1 MQASRKKAAQTFAN
15 RLNAHKESSA
25 ANFSPVGDGL
35 SFGDPFYGGTTDGVL
50 IESLVPLVSQSP
62 LLRRLSDCT
71 LEAGI
76 SDTNT
81 FQTSQ
86 RIERY
91 EDRLHQVALLT
102 TPVDVYPNGC
112 TDPVTGVPSQP
123 GVVYGKDSGGNFYA
137 AVAEPDATTL
147 QYTNQ
152 LTLVHTQGNPVSS
165 QASLMTTVTLDPNS
179 AVTVE
184 GDLVV
189 GDLNGDKNLDIVVPL
204 LDRSNGSGGTST
216 NNALAILL
224 NTGNGAVGTP
234 TYLSLNVFPVS
245 VTLADLNKDGFLD
258 IIVIGDPA
266 TAGGQQGMEIFLG
279 KGDGTF
285 QQAIEGP
292 MGFPSVDASTSQ
304 LPLDSLVHVIARDF
318 NGDGNVDIIASTG
331 DILLGKGDGTFTVAP
346 TTLGIVGNAGNGIT
360 TADFNHDGKPDLAV
374 AVYPGTINIFFGNGD
389 GSFRP
394 GNVYAAPYNST
405 DLTASE
411 IDGDGN
417 FDIVV
422 GVCSG
427 GLYLPDGLSTLSG
440 YFLLGRSDGT
450 FAGPLAY
457 QPSAA
462 DLAAGDAQVS
472 GAGVLVGDVTGDGK
486 PDLVSFESGNGHWF
500 AVTRPYNGLSDGD
513 VLYGAQI
520 DSAPTFALPSG
531 GTVSLSDVDGDGKP
545 DLVYLTNELSDSGAD
560 LVTLHG
566 NGDGTFGSEK
576 DTSLSNTTSYDAG
589 SVFESMVVG
598 QFNADT
604 KPDAIFIGHD
614 VNDSNSTLEFA
625 PGNGDGTFAA
635 PVAIDATLI
644 TPAYLIAADFNG
656 DGKLDLVVADAGT
669 PNSDFDFPNPIIKIY
684 IGNGDGTFK
693 TPVVFTLDVNQY
705 GSADGEIGL
714 AVADLR
720 GNGHLDIVA
729 GGDEQSGPNTDELN
743 PYEGFY
749 QVFLGNGDGTFQ
761 KQTVVTPAVGL
772 NGQIV
777 SADINRDGKVDLLVS
792 LDTDLILFE
801 GNGDGTL
808 GSPSL
813 IQVPGEPDEIA
824 LADLNGD
831 GYPDL
836 VTIGGGISPAL
847 NVPAVPLLGTT
858 IDTSTALTSS
868 ASQAAPGA
876 SITFTATVTPASG
889 TKVPTGTVGFFDGG
903 TELGTGTLN
912 GSGVAT
918 YTTTALALGTHS
930 IVATY
935 NGDASFTISSSDTL
949 TITISNTTV
958 PTTTLSPTSLT
969 FSSQGLNTQS
979 SAQSITLSDTNAT
992 ALTISSISF
1001 TGANAG
1007 DFAQT
1012 NTCGSG
1018 IAGNTSC
1025 TISVTFKPSASG
1037 SRSATL
1043 SIADNASGSP
1053 QTVALTGTGA
1063 AATTTVTVAPT
1074 SLTFASQTLN
1084 TTSTAQTATI
1094 TNTGSGAV
1102 TISSIAATGT
1112 NAGDFSVSNNC
1123 NGSVAVSSM
1132 CTVSVT
1138 FKPTASGA
1146 RSAAVT
1152 ITDNATGS
1160 PQTITLTGTGA
1171 AAATTISVSP
1181 TSLTFASQALNTT
1194 STAQTATITNT
1205 GSGAV
1210 TISSIAATG
1219 TNAGDFSV
1227 SNNCNGSVA
1236 VSSMCTVSVTFKP
1249 TAPGARSASVT
1260 ITDNATGSP
1269 QSITLSG
1276 TGAAAGTPTAS
1287 LSPTT
1292 LAFASQAINT
1302 ASVAQT
1308 VNLSNSSNSALT
1320 ISGITFTG
1328 ANASDFSETD
1338 TCGKGVAATS
1348 QCTISVVFK
1357 PAASGARSATL
1368 SVADDAKSSPQT
1380 VTITGTGGPA
1390 ATPTATL
1397 SPTTLTFASQLVG
1410 SASTSQTIT
1419 VTNSSSAAL
1428 TVSGI
1433 TFTGANA
1440 SDFTETDNCVKG
1452 VAANSTCSI
1461 SVTFKPGATG
1471 ARTATLSIADNAT
1484 GSPQT
1489 AGLSGNGIDYSD
1501 TAAPT
1506 GATTAT
1512 VAPGGTATYSLEA
1525 SMLGGLPT
1533 DKLSVTVSCASSTAT
1548 ITCSGPASAVS
1559 VTGST
1564 PGVFTITATTD
1575 APTSTTKQE
1584 AAIPGTT
1591 GTPQPPVKVV
1601 IFAMGCL
1608 VVILGTAL
1616 FRGASEMRLVLPLA
1630 GVAILIAMIAV
1641 GCAGNGSGGGS
1652 STGGTAPGSY
1662 TLTVTTTSGTVT
1674 HTLPLT
1680 LTVTQPPKQ

>member
-1 MQASRKKAAQTFAN
+1 MLRVPALVRSFVREAVGFAGVAVLVLAAAMSNPGSASAQARSNTTAKTSASAPTSATNAKAALQTSRKKAAQNFAN
-15 RLNAHKESSA
+15 RLNAHKESSS

-86 RIERY
+86 RIEKY

-102 TPVDVYPNGC
+102 TPVDVYPKGC

-137 AVAEPDATTL
+137 AVAEPDATTFE
-147 QYTNQ
+147 YTNQ

-165 QASLMTTVTLDPNS
+165 QTSLMSTVTLNPNS

-204 LDRSNGSGGTST
+204 LDRSNGSGGTSS

-234 TYLSLNVFPVS
+234 SYLSLKVFPVS

-258 IIVIGDPA
+258 IIVIGTPA
-266 TAGGQQGMEIFLG
+266 TNGGQQGMEIFLG

-285 QQAIEGP
+285 QSPIEGP
-292 MGFPSVDASTSQ
+292 TGFPSVDAETSQ
-304 LPLDSLVHVIARDF
+304 LPLNALVHVIARDF
-318 NGDGNVDIIASTG
+318 NGDGNLDIIASTG

-346 TTLGIVGNAGNGIT
+346 TTLGIVGNAGAGIT

-389 GSFRP
+389 GSFKP
-394 GNVYAAPYNST
+394 GNVYAAPYDTT

-417 FDIVV
+417 YDIVV

-427 GLYLPDGLSTLSG
+427 GLYLPDGLSTLTG

-462 DLAAGDAQVS
+462 DIAAGDSQAYNS
-472 GAGVLVGDVTGDGK
+472 GVFVADVTGDGK

-520 DSAPTFALPSG
+520 NSTPNFALPAQNS
-531 GTVSLSDVDGDGKP
+531 VSLTDVDGDGKP
-545 DLVYLTNELSDSGAD
+545 DLVFLTDELTDSGST

-566 NGDGTFGSEK
+566 DGDGTFNTEVN
-576 DTSLSNTTSYDAG
+576 TSIPSGGAYNSP
-589 SVFESMVVG
+589 SVFATMIVG
-598 QFNADT
+598 KFNADT
-604 KPDAIFIGHD
+604 KPDAVFFSAD
-614 VNDSNSTLEFA
+614 VNDSNATLQFA
-625 PGNGDGTFAA
+625 AGNGDGTFAA
-635 PVAIDATLI
+635 PVAIDSKLI
-644 TPAYLIAADFNG
+644 TPEYIIAADFNG
-656 DGKLDLVVADAGT
+656 DGKLDLVVADSGT
-669 PNSDFDFPNPIIKIY
+669 PNSDFDFLNPIIKVY

-693 TPVVFTLDVNQY
+693 TPMVFALDVNQY
-705 GSADGEIGL
+705 GSVDGELGL

-720 GNGHLDIVA
+720 GNGHPDIVA
-729 GGDEQSGPNTDELN
+729 GGDEQTGPDTDELD
-743 PYEGFY
+743 PDEGFY

-761 KQTVVTPAVGL
+761 KQTVVTPGLGL

-801 GNGDGTL
+801 GNGDGTF

-813 IQVPGEPDEIA
+813 IQVPGEPFEITM
-824 LADLNGD
+824 ADLNGD
-831 GYPDL
+831 GFPDI

-858 IDTSTALTSS
+858 VDTSTALTSS

-876 SITFTATVTPASG
+876 SLTFTATVTPASG
-889 TKVPTGTVGFFDGG
+889 TKAPTGTVGFFDGS
-903 TELGTGTLN
+903 TELGTGTVN

-918 YTTTALALGTHS
+918 YTTTTLALGAHS

-935 NGDASFTISSSDTL
+935 NGDANFTISSSATL
-949 TITISNTTV
+949 TITISNTAV

-979 SAQSITLSDTNAT
+979 TAQSITLSDTNAT
-992 ALTISSISF
+992 ALTISGISF

-1018 IAGNTSC
+1018 IPGNTSC
-1025 TISVTFKPSASG
+1025 AISVTFKPAASG
-1037 SRSATL
+1037 ARSATL
-1043 SIADNASGSP
+1043 SIADNATGNP
-1053 QTVALTGTGA
+1053 QTVTLTGTGA
-1063 AATTTVTVAPT
+1063 AATMTITVAPT
-1074 SLTFASQTLN
+1074 TLTFASQTVN

-1094 TNTGSGAV
+1094 TNTGSAAV
-1102 TISSIAATGT
+1102 TISSIAPTGT
-1112 NAGDFSVSNNC
+1112 NAGDFSVSNTC

-1171 AAATTISVSP
+1171 AAGTPTASLSP
-1181 TSLTFASQALNTT
+1181 TSLTFASQALNTA
-1194 STAQTATITNT
+1194 STAQN
-1205 GSGAV
+1205 
-1210 TISSIAATG
+1210 
-1219 TNAGDFSV
+1219 
-1227 SNNCNGSVA
+1227 
-1236 VSSMCTVSVTFKP
+1236 
-1249 TAPGARSASVT
+1249 
-1260 ITDNATGSP
+1260 
-1269 QSITLSG
+1269 ITL
-1276 TGAAAGTPTAS
+1276 T
-1287 LSPTT
+1287 
-1292 LAFASQAINT
+1292 
-1302 ASVAQT
+1302 
-1308 VNLSNSSNSALT
+1308 NSSSTALT
-1320 ISGITFTG
+1320 INGITFAGT
-1328 ANASDFSETD
+1328 NASDFSETD
-1338 TCGKGVAATS
+1338 TCGKGIGATTT
-1348 QCTISVVFK
+1348 CTISVVFK
-1357 PAASGARSATL
+1357 PAASGARSASL
-1368 SVADDAKSSPQT
+1368 SVADNATGSPQT
-1380 VTITGTGGPA
+1380 VTLAGTGAAA
-1390 ATPTATL
+1390 ATPTASL
-1397 SPTTLTFASQLVG
+1397 SPNTLTFASQLVA
-1410 SASTSQTIT
+1410 SSSTSQSIT
-1419 VTNSSSAAL
+1419 VTNSSSTAL

-1440 SDFTETDNCVKG
+1440 SDFTETDTCVKG
-1452 VAANSTCSI
+1452 VAANSTCAI

-1471 ARTATLSIADNAT
+1471 ARAATLSIADNAT

-1489 AGLSGNGIDYSD
+1489 AALSGNGLDFSD

-1512 VAPGGTATYSLEA
+1512 VAPGGMATYSLEA
-1525 SMLGGLPT
+1525 SMLGGLAT
-1533 DKLSVTVSCASSTAT
+1533 DKLSVTVSCVSSTAT
-1548 ITCSGPASAVS
+1548 ITCSGPGSAVS
-1559 VTGST
+1559 VTPST
-1564 PGVFTITATTD
+1564 PGTFTITATTE
-1575 APTSTTKQE
+1575 APTSTAKKG
-1584 AAIPGTT
+1584 AAIPGST
-1591 GTPQPPVKVV
+1591 GTPQPPVKIA
-1601 IFAMGCL
+1601 IFAMGVL
-1608 VVILGTAL
+1608 LLILGTAL
-1616 FRGASEMRLVLPLA
+1616 FRGGRQTRLALPLA
-1630 GVAILIAMIAV
+1630 GVAILIAMIAA
-1641 GCAGNGSGGGS
+1641 GCAGNGSGGS
-1652 STGGTAPGSY
+1652 SGTGGTTAGSY
-1662 TLTVTTTSGTVT
+1662 TLTVTTTSGTVS

-1680 LTVTQPPKQ
+1680 LNVTQQSQQ